1 MGAPPYTGQQS
12 MGMKMLCSSCW
23 WQMAILKPKT
33 SPRRRPHC
41 TGQQRTLQ
49 GRPLLRLLRRTLLS
63 CLSFAGSGSGSG
75 RRRGNRAAVRV
86 RAASVPLTVTE
97 GLCATT
103 AASIPIIF
111 GSARTLIQSTGMPS
125 LPPFVSVGS
134 GPCLTCSASSTRRRR
149 GASVA
154 SAPASRLR
162 QLPTVGP
169 TWWMSFLL
177 RIWRARLRSTRP
189 KLMARPRGSTS
200 LPLTARPRSAL
211 RTPRLSWFLVPS
223 SLSLFPSG
231 FFGVVEASWRRLPR
245 VPCWCRAFGCLTC
258 IWWMVLV
265 ATWFQLWLSACS
277 TRSSSMSM
285 ISGCISCSRPGGAL
299 RSWLLWASMW
309 RVICILF
316 QLLIPLPFI

>member
-1 MGAPPYTGQQS
+1 
-12 MGMKMLCSSCW
+12 
-23 WQMAILKPKT
+23 
-33 SPRRRPHC
+33 
-41 TGQQRTLQ
+41 
-49 GRPLLRLLRRTLLS
+49 
-63 CLSFAGSGSGSG
+63 
-75 RRRGNRAAVRV
+75 
-86 RAASVPLTVTE
+86 
-97 GLCATT
+97 
-103 AASIPIIF
+103 
-111 GSARTLIQSTGMPS
+111 MPS
-125 LPPFVSVGS
+125 LPPFVSAGS
-134 GPCLTCSASSTRRRR
+134 RNCPAISASSTRRRW

-162 QLPTVGP
+162 MLPTVGP

-189 KLMARPRGSTS
+189 KLMVRPRGSTS

-211 RTPRLSWFLVPS
+211 RTPRPSWFLVPS

-231 FFGVVEASWRRLPR
+231 FVGVVDVSWRRLPR

-265 ATWFQLWLSACS
+265 ATWSQLWLSACS
-277 TRSSSMSM
+277 MRSSNMSMS
-285 ISGCISCSRPGGAL
+285 SRCISCSRRGGPL
-299 RSWLLWASMW
+299 GSWLLWASIW